1 MTPQQILAVIS
12 GNAQT
17 YDYSLA
23 GMLGAVVFLVALM
36 AWPVSNRLRESEA
49 DLERE
54 LTVGD
59 TDRADLTLRLAKS
72 LEPAPITDRPHSW
85 DY

>member
-1 MTPQQILAVIS
+1 VGIWHP
-12 GNAQT
+12 
-17 YDYSLA
+17 
-23 GMLGAVVFLVALM
+23 
-36 AWPVSNRLRESEA
+36 RLRDSEA

-59 TDRADLTLRLAKS
+59 TDRADLTLRLAKP
-72 LEPAPITDRPHSW
+72 LTPAPLVGRPHSW